1 METMNYLTCACC
13 IAVVGSGE
21 PDGDVFC
28 KECHDASCSARA
40 HPEDD
45 DHECFAAALAFEPEL
60 PA

>member
-13 IAVVGSGE
+13 IAVV
-21 PDGDVFC
+21 
-28 KECHDASCSARA
+28 